1 MVMALKAGFI
11 GYQFMGEAHANALAR
26 LKMFFPEAP
35 EVEREVIVGRNESAL
50 ETAADRFG
58 FRRTETDWEAALDGI
73 DVLYNL
79 TPNHM
84 HAEPS
89 IAALERDIHVLCE
102 KPLATNLETA
112 QVMAEAAEASD
123 GIAGCGFNYRFVPAL
138 RHAKN
143 LIDDGEIGEIT
154 HFRARY
160 LQDWLVDPDA
170 PWTWHNSDELA
181 GSGPLGD
188 LGSHSIDLAHYLVG
202 DIDAVSGQLKTFVDE
217 RTPVDSDE
225 PRPVTVDD
233 AFTAE
238 VAFENGAIGT
248 FEASRFATG
257 HKNDQTIEIHGTKG
271 SIRFELERLNELQ
284 VLREGN
290 RGYET
295 IMITDDED
303 PYIKHWFQLAGL
315 VLGWEHSVVHENF
328 EFLTTI
334 EDGTDFHPDFQDGL
348 AVQRVMNAVKR
359 SDEDREWISL

>member
-1 MVMALKAGFI
+1 MALNAAFI

-26 LKMFFPEAP
+26 LEMFFPEAP
-35 EVEREVIVGRNESAL
+35 AVEREVIVGRNEEAL
-50 ETAADRFG
+50 EEAADRFD
-58 FRRTETDWEAALDGI
+58 FSRTETEWEEALDGI

-79 TPNHM
+79 TPNHL

-102 KPLATNLETA
+102 KPLANDLETA
-112 QVMAEAAEASD
+112 ERMVDAARGSD
-123 GIAGCGFNYRFVPAL
+123 ALAGCGFNYRFVPAL
-138 RHAKN
+138 RHAKD
-143 LIDDGEIGEIT
+143 LIDAGEIGEIN

-170 PWTWHNSDELA
+170 PWTWHNSEELA

-202 DIDAVSGQLKTFVDE
+202 DVASVSGNLRTFVDE
-217 RTPVDSDE
+217 RTPVGESE
-225 PRPVTVDD
+225 PRSVTVDD

-238 VAFENGAIGT
+238 AQFENGAIGT

-257 HKNDQTIEIHGTKG
+257 HKNDQTIEIHGTEG

-295 IMITDDED
+295 IMITDDDD
-303 PYIKHWFQLAGL
+303 PYIDHWFQLAGL

-328 EFLTTI
+328 EFLTAI
-334 EDGTDFHPDFQDGL
+334 DEGGAFAPSFDDGL
-348 AVQRVMNAVKR
+348 AVQRVMDAVKR
-359 SDEDREWISL
+359 SDERREWVSL